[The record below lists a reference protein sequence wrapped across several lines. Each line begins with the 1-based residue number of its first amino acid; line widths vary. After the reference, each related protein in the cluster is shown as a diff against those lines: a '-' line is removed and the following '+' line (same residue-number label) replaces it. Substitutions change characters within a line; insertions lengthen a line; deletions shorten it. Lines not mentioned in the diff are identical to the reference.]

1 MCESISGSVYGLV
14 DQLWAA
20 LHGMDICVA
29 QCKGFP
35 VQKWVYVLVRCTC
48 HGVTAGVS
56 RHPGHCSN
64 VGSPTAVSLTGWLPH
79 LGFPHHDPTHL
90 AGCLWGYACLACV
103 AGVQGL
109 VGPRPYARGPLAH
122 WPPAWLPGL
131 HPWSAWVRAL
141 SLRCHRTLEK
151 KMPADPLVTRL
162 EGAGAA
168 PRLRVMASA
177 LL

>member
-1 MCESISGSVYGLV
+1 MCG
-14 DQLWAA
+14 
-20 LHGMDICVA
+20 
-29 QCKGFP
+29 P
-35 VQKWVYVLVRCTC
+35 VQGFSCTEV
-48 HGVTAGVS
+48 GVCVGEVHMSWCDCGCEQTPWPLQQCGVS
-56 RHPGHCSN
+56 DSCISD
-64 VGSPTAVSLTGWLPH
+64 WLATPSWV
-79 LGFPHHDPTHL
+79 PAPDPTHL